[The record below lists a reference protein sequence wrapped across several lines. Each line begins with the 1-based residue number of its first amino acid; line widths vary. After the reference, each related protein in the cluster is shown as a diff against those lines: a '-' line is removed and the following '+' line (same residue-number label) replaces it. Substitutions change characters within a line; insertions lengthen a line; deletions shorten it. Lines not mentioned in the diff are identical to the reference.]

1 MWSLLQIVLPVCALV
16 AVGFSARAFGL
27 VREEADD
34 IIGDFVF
41 KIAIPCL
48 LFRLI
53 ATSHL
58 DGVDPWSIW
67 ATYFGSV
74 AVVWLV
80 AAVLLPFVF
89 SREVLYG
96 VIGGVASTFANT
108 VMIGIPVV
116 IQAYG
121 EEGMIAITILLSV
134 HLPVMLFVTTAHHD
148 LAQWMDGEG
157 GIEGQTFAEKVKK
170 FILSIVK
177 NPILIGIV
185 LGGIVRS
192 TGVGLPEIFWDVT
205 GKIADIAGPMALIVL
220 GMGLTKYG
228 IKGNIGP
235 AFLTSFLKLLILP
248 GMVFVL
254 GVFVFDLPPVFTAAL
269 VIASASP
276 SGVNS
281 YLFAQ
286 HFGTGQALSSN
297 SISITTPLCV
307 FTMTFWLWMLAT
319 YVL

>member
-1 MWSLLQIVLPVCALV
+1 MWSLLQIVLPVCGLV
-16 AVGFSARAFGL
+16 AVGFATRTFGL
-27 VREEADD
+27 VRENADD
-34 IIGDFVF
+34 VIGDFVF

-58 DGVDPWSIW
+58 EGVDPWSIW

-74 AVVWLV
+74 AVVWLF
-80 AAVLLPFVF
+80 AAIVLPVLFK
-89 SREVLYG
+89 REVLYG

-108 VMIGIPVV
+108 VMIGIPVI

-121 EEGMIAITILLSV
+121 EEGMVAVTILLSV
-134 HLPVMLFVTTAHHD
+134 HLPIMLFATTAHHD
-148 LAQWMDGEG
+148 LAQWIDGKG
-157 GIEGQTFAEKVKK
+157 GIEGQTFAEKVQK
-170 FILSIVK
+170 FVLSIVK

-185 LGGIVRS
+185 LGGIVRV
-192 TGVGLPEIFWDVT
+192 TGVTLPDIFLDVT

-228 IKGNIGP
+228 IKGNVGP
-235 AFLTSFLKLLILP
+235 AFLTTFLKLLVFP
-248 GMVFVL
+248 GIVFVL
-254 GVFVFDLPPVFTAAL
+254 GAFAFDLPPVFTAAL
-269 VIASASP
+269 VIAAASP
-276 SGVNS
+276 AGVNS

-297 SISITTPLCV
+297 SISMSTPLCV
-307 FTMTFWLWMLAT
+307 FTITFWLAMLAA
-319 YVL
+319 YVH